1 MSTRSHL
8 RLLVLHVLVISLLVT
23 LTGRLWYLQILT
35 GERFDR
41 AAAETRTRDVHLPA
55 TRGEIYDSTGRSLV
69 DNRSKLVVSVSRSEL
84 SRLPNDG
91 EAVLHRLAE
100 LLPDAS
106 YDGLQKRLRLCSSG
120 VEKPCWNGSPY
131 QPIPVADDVP
141 ERTALQIMERKTAFP
156 GVTARVQAVREY
168 PSPGGAQTAHVLG
181 RLAPI
186 TEKEYEQ
193 RKRNEKRLSASALVG
208 RDGLEA
214 TYEQHLRGT
223 PGAEDVVVDSQGRVT
238 GTLSK
243 TPPVPGSNLVTSIN
257 AKVQADV
264 EAALQRS
271 IERARGNGAP
281 ADAAAG
287 VVLDVRTG
295 RVIAMASQ
303 PSFDPSV
310 WVGGI
315 SPEKYEQLRGDEAN
329 QPMVNRATQ
338 GEYPVGSTFK
348 PVSLAAA
355 VKAGWPLDGTYPCPG
370 GYQVGN
376 RTWTNY
382 ESTSYGTI
390 DLHRSLVISCD
401 TVFYRFAHLM
411 WKRNGGATSNPDR
424 SEPIPQMAEG
434 FGLHSETGI
443 DLPSES
449 AGRIPDPK
457 WKHEYWKQS
466 KAHYCKRAK
475 KGYPDVAKDNP
486 ERAAYL
492 EKLARE
498 QCKRGNVW
506 RASDAV
512 NLSIG
517 QGDMLATPLQLA
529 RAYAAIAN
537 GGTVYS
543 PKIGKAIVDPDGS
556 VVKKITPSEAGTVPV
571 RDEVLSYIQDALAD
585 VPRSGTAAG
594 VFGDF
599 PLGKIPVAG
608 KTGTA
613 QAYGEEDTAWF
624 ASFAPADDPR
634 FAVAVAV
641 SQGGLGSEAAA
652 PAVREIYEG
661 IYGVGDRKAAFPNGA
676 PPQELPSVGRDGNA
690 EQTSRAS
697 AAATGD
703 ARSAATRAL
712 GVAPDPP
719 AAAGSATGQPA
730 REGFPPDPATPA
742 LLATLARR
750 ATSRVW
756 VHGVYG
762 RGRKRVRRD
771 ESAHRTRLLRWLT
784 IAAGRVR
791 TAAWARPS
799 RGPRRLRVRRG
810 APPGAGG
817 GRSP

>member
-8 RLLVLHVLVISLLVT
+8 RLVVLHVLVLSLLVT

-41 AAAETRTRDVHLPA
+41 AAAETRTREVHLQA
-55 TRGEIYDSTGRSLV
+55 TRGEIYDSAGRTLV

-84 SRLPNDG
+84 SRLPDDG
-91 EAVLHRLAE
+91 DAVLHRLAD
-100 LLPDAS
+100 LLPKAS
-106 YDGLQKRLRLCSSG
+106 YDGLRKRLRLCSSG
-120 VEKPCWNGSPY
+120 VDKPCWNGSPY
-131 QPIPVADDVP
+131 QPIPVANDVEP
-141 ERTALQIMERKTAFP
+141 RTALQIMERKTDFP
-156 GVTARVQAVREY
+156 GVNARVQAVRSY
-168 PSPGGAQTAHVLG
+168 PSPADAQAAHMLG

-186 TEKEYEQ
+186 TQKEYDR
-193 RKRNEKRLSASALVG
+193 RKSSEPRLQASALVG

-223 PGAEDVVVDSQGRVT
+223 PGAEDVLVDSEGRVT

-243 TPPVPGSNLVTSIN
+243 TPPVPGSHLVTSIN

-264 EAALQRS
+264 ERALQRS
-271 IERARGNGAP
+271 IERARGNGTP

-295 RVIAMASQ
+295 RVVAMASQ

-315 SPEKYEQLRGDEAN
+315 NPEKYEQLSSDEAN

-370 GYQVGN
+370 GYRVGN

-382 ESTSYGTI
+382 GSTSYGTI

-411 WKRNGGATSNPDR
+411 WQRNGGRTSDPDR
-424 SEPIPQMAEG
+424 TEPIPQMAEG
-434 FGLHSETGI
+434 FGFGSRTGI
-443 DLPSES
+443 DLPTES
-449 AGRIPDPK
+449 TGRIPDPA
-457 WKHEYWKQS
+457 WKKEYWRQS
-466 KAHYCKRAK
+466 KDHYCTKAK
-475 KGYPDVAKDNP
+475 EGYPDVAEDDP

-492 EKLARE
+492 EQLAQE
-498 QCKRGNVW
+498 QCKGGDVW

-529 RAYAAIAN
+529 SAYGAIAN
-537 GGTVYS
+537 GGTLYH
-543 PKIGKAIVDPDGS
+543 PKIGKAVVDPDGT
-556 VVKKITPSEAGTVPV
+556 VAKKIEPSEAGTIPV
-571 RDEVLSYIQDALAD
+571 RDEVLKYIRDALAD

-594 VFGDF
+594 AFGDF

-661 IYGVGDRKAAFPNGA
+661 IYGIGDQKAAFPDGT
-676 PPQELPSVGRDGNA
+676 PPEELPSLGQDGA
-690 EQTSRAS
+690 TEETSRA
-697 AAATGD
+697 T
-703 ARSAATRAL
+703 
-712 GVAPDPP
+712 
-719 AAAGSATGQPA
+719 AAAGSTPPGPGVLAPA
-730 REGFPPDPATPA
+730 AGPHAAGDGAAAGGPADEVTAAVGPAPATPA
-742 LLATLARR
+742 FLATR
-750 ATSRVW
+750 AVRDLP
-756 VHGVYG
+756 
-762 RGRKRVRRD
+762 RVRLRD
-771 ESAHRTRLLRWLT
+771 KA
-784 IAAGRVR
+784 V
-791 TAAWARPS
+791 
-799 RGPRRLRVRRG
+799 RLRTSARQGEPVGRIRSLAAYVARWASGRRRRRSKRKSPAQRG
-810 APPGAGG
+810 AVPGAGG
-817 GRSP
+817 GRLP

>member
-8 RLLVLHVLVISLLVT
+8 RLVVLHVLVISLLIT

-41 AAAETRTRDVHLPA
+41 AAAETRTREVHLPA
-55 TRGEIYDSTGRSLV
+55 TRGEIYDSAGRTLV

-91 EAVLHRLAE
+91 EAMLHRLAE
-100 LLPDAS
+100 LLPNRS

-120 VEKPCWNGSPY
+120 VDKPCWNGSPY
-131 QPIPVADDVP
+131 QPIPVASDVAP
-141 ERTALQIMERKTAFP
+141 RTALQIMERKADFP
-156 GVTARVQAVREY
+156 GVNARVQAVRSY
-168 PSPGGAQTAHVLG
+168 PSPGGAQAAHVLG

-186 TEKEYEQ
+186 TEREYEQ
-193 RKRNEKRLSASALVG
+193 RKRSEQRLSPSALVG

-214 TYEQHLRGT
+214 TYEQYLRGT
-223 PGAEDVVVDSQGRVT
+223 PGAEDVLVDSKGRVT
-238 GTLSK
+238 DTLRK

-257 AKVQADV
+257 AEVQQDV
-264 EAALQRS
+264 ERAVQRS
-271 IERARGNGAP
+271 LKRARGNGAP
-281 ADAAAG
+281 AEAAAG

-315 SPEKYEQLRGDEAN
+315 SASKYEQLSSEEAN
-329 QPMVNRATQ
+329 QPMVNRAAQ

-370 GYQVGN
+370 GYRVGN

-382 ESTSYGTI
+382 GSTSYGTI

-411 WKRNGGATSNPDR
+411 WQRNGGRTSDPDR
-424 SEPIPQMAEG
+424 TEPIPQMAEG
-434 FGLHSETGI
+434 FGFDSRTGI
-443 DLPSES
+443 DLPTES
-449 AGRIPDPK
+449 TGRIPDPA
-457 WKHEYWKQS
+457 WKKEYWRQS
-466 KAHYCKRAK
+466 KDHYCTKAK
-475 KGYPDVAKDNP
+475 EGYPDVAEDDP

-492 EKLARE
+492 KQLARE
-498 QCKRGNVW
+498 QCQGGDVW

-537 GGTVYS
+537 GGTLHK
-543 PKIGKAIVDPDGS
+543 PKIGKAVVDPDGT
-556 VVKKITPSEAGTVPV
+556 VVKKIEPSEAGTVPV
-571 RDEVLSYIQDALAD
+571 RDEVLEYIQDALAD

-624 ASFAPADDPR
+624 ASFAPADNPR
-634 FAVAVAV
+634 FAVVVAV

-661 IYGVGDRKAAFPNGA
+661 IYGIGDNEPAFPDGT
-676 PPQELPSVGRDGNA
+676 PPDELPSVGNNGTANNGTATATSEATAPAAVAHLAAPGARMAPSGNTA
-690 EQTSRAS
+690 GEPAGH
-697 AAATGD
+697 AATTGG
-703 ARSAATRAL
+703 L
-712 GVAPDPP
+712 GA
-719 AAAGSATGQPA
+719 S
-730 REGFPPDPATPA
+730 TPA
-742 LLATLARR
+742 FL
-750 ATSRVW
+750 
-756 VHGVYG
+756 
-762 RGRKRVRRD
+762 
-771 ESAHRTRLLRWLT
+771 SAHAVGAL
-784 IAAGRVR
+784 
-791 TAAWARPS
+791 
-799 RGPRRLRVRRG
+799 PRK
-810 APPGAGG
+810 